1 MEILWKFSE
10 AKEHIKFVIGLYE
23 QQWREGRWFIHE
35 RPIGATSW
43 DLLEIRNLENKIG
56 LNVQM
61 SDAKTARFVTNSMEV
76 CMALQKHCD
85 AEHVHQEELCS
96 AICLGLM
103 KESRNEKQNIKCLMK
118 IQASDKIEEFQ
129 DDGLERRE
137 RGIEHEDEG
146 EANAWDDIT
155 GERLDPK
162 EIYKARMKEMEYVR
176 RKGVWKKISR
186 EEAKRRGIKIIK
198 TKWIDTN
205 KGDRFNPNMRS
216 RFVAKEFN
224 NGKSGDAAW
233 FAATPPLEALKLIL
247 SDAATIREGRTR
259 RCMMMNDI
267 ARAYFEAPVKRPIC
281 IELPEEDLE
290 EGETQE
296 DMVGELKKSLYGTR
310 DAAANFQDEV
320 KLFLKSLGFIVGRY
334 STSTFWHAEKD
345 IKTIVH
351 GDDFASSGEEL
362 DLHWLKMELEKRFEV
377 KTQLLG
383 HGVGLASEG
392 KILNRIVRATKSG
405 WEYEADQRHGEVIIQ
420 ALGLER
426 ANGVTSP
433 GEDSK
438 TWQEEEDATPLHPIT
453 GSEYRALA
461 ARANFLAI
469 DRPDIEFAVKE
480 ICRTMANPTTG
491 DMKKIKRLARY
502 LKEVPRLVSRF
513 DFQKE
518 PWEIEGFSDSDWA
531 GCKRTARSTS
541 GGAIMAGKH
550 LIKSWS
556 STQKNIT
563 LSSGE
568 AELVAAVKMSTELI
582 GILQLLE
589 DWGVKREARVYVDS
603 SAAIGITQRR
613 GNGKLRQVKVGMLW
627 IQENVENGELNITKV
642 LGTENPADAMTK
654 HLPGRKIQAL
664 MQKIGQEGRS
674 GRSELSL
681 QL

>member
-1 MEILWKFSE
+1 
-10 AKEHIKFVIGLYE
+10 
-23 QQWREGRWFIHE
+23 
-35 RPIGATSW
+35 
-43 DLLEIRNLENKIG
+43 
-56 LNVQM
+56 
-61 SDAKTARFVTNSMEV
+61 
-76 CMALQKHCD
+76 
-85 AEHVHQEELCS
+85 
-96 AICLGLM
+96 
-103 KESRNEKQNIKCLMK
+103 
-118 IQASDKIEEFQ
+118 
-129 DDGLERRE
+129 
-137 RGIEHEDEG
+137 
-146 EANAWDDIT
+146 
-155 GERLDPK
+155 
-162 EIYKARMKEMEYVR
+162 
-176 RKGVWKKISR
+176 
-186 EEAKRRGIKIIK
+186 
-198 TKWIDTN
+198 
-205 KGDRFNPNMRS
+205 
-216 RFVAKEFN
+216 
-224 NGKSGDAAW
+224 
-233 FAATPPLEALKLIL
+233 
-247 SDAATIREGRTR
+247 
-259 RCMMMNDI
+259 
-267 ARAYFEAPVKRPIC
+267 
-281 IELPEEDLE
+281 
-290 EGETQE
+290 
-296 DMVGELKKSLYGTR
+296 MVGELKKSLYGTR

-351 GDDFASSGEEL
+351 GDDFASSAEEF

-438 TWQEEEDATPLHPIT
+438 TWREEEDATPLHPIT

-613 GNGKLRQVKVGMLW
+613 GNGKLRHVKVGMLW
-627 IQENVENGELNITKV
+627 IQEKVENGELNITKV

-654 HLPGRKIQAL
+654 HLLGRKIQAL

-681 QL
+681 HL